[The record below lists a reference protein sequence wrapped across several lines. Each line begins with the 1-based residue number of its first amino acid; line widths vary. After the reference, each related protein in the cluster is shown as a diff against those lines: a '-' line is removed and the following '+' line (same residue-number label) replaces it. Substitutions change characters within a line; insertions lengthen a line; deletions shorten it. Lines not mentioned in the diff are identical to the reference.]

1 VQRDW
6 AFGGL
11 KGVKS
16 QWSVAGREAPGRPG
30 GFVSSCLT
38 GSHSRQIMVL
48 VLNRTGPFPCG
59 GIGGLVDVVR
69 RSYQRSLNQHLLS
82 PLMGKL

>member
-16 QWSVAGREAPGRPG
+16 QWSVAGREAPGCPG
-30 GFVSSCLT
+30 AWSFRFVSFRFFLPPNVAM
-38 GSHSRQIMVL
+38 SHSRQIMVL
-48 VLNRTGPFPCG
+48 VLNRTGPFPCA
-59 GIGGLVDVVR
+59 GLADVVR
-69 RSYQRSLNQHLLS
+69 RSYQR
-82 PLMGKL
+82 